1 MVDES
6 NNKNIDIEIIYKSN
20 KNNEEK
26 IRIFGKKFVNNNKKK
41 CKIVYKCQEY
51 ELKEYF
57 EDIVTNYNYKGDI
70 ILTLRIIKT
79 ITDISF
85 MFSECISLYSFPGEP
100 QFNSSKITN
109 MSDENIESESFLSF
123 LDEHKNISN
132 ADEMSN
138 MIDEINKTQLQIFSS
153 KSAISKKT
161 STNNSNI
168 SDIFP
173 KGNALSTLINSKV
186 INMMYMFY
194 KCNSLESLPDLSKWD
209 TSNINNMS
217 YLFYECNSLESLHG

>member
-26 IRIFGKKFVNNNKKK
+26 IRIFGKKFVNNNKNK

-123 LDEHKNISN
+123 LDEQKNISN

-138 MIDEINKTQLQIFSS
+138 MIDEINKTQL
-153 KSAISKKT
+153 
-161 STNNSNI
+161 
-168 SDIFP
+168 
-173 KGNALSTLINSKV
+173 V
-186 INMMYMFY
+186 
-194 KCNSLESLPDLSKWD
+194 
-209 TSNINNMS
+209 
-217 YLFYECNSLESLHG
+217 